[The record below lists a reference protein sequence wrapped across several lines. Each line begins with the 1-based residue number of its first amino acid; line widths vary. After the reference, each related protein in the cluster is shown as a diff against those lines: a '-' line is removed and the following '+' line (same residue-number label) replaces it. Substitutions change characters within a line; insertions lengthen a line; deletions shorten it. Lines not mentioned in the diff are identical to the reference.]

1 MKRFPLLTLA
11 LLLALSAVS
20 IAAAAPASHGQ
31 KPTKLVR
38 PSSLT
43 PGFFQG
49 RSVRYF
55 DFGPIKLAPGN
66 KLAPIWVV
74 KNGAKGQRNVIDTV
88 PGRKDYSPL
97 WAVVE
102 VTWHDG
108 VAPRV
113 LRSAAAV
120 KAAEEAGEV
129 TLRKTATVVNC
140 PVVGFGQKEVLGF
153 AKGKTIAYYDL
164 GPVKL
169 NPGNKVAPIWVLTN
183 GVPEQHNV
191 IDTLP
196 GDRDYTPLW
205 KVSKVTFAD
214 GVAPRLLTSV
224 SRRLSSSSPWSSCR
238 IATSRSVIDVE
249 SSATAT
255 VCPSR

>member
-1 MKRFPLLTLA
+1 LRRFPLLTLA
-11 LLLALSAVS
+11 LLVALSAAS
-20 IAAAAPASHGQ
+20 IAAAAPSGHGQ
-31 KPTKLVR
+31 KPTKLVK

-55 DFGPIKLAPGN
+55 DFGPVKLAPGN

-74 KNGAKGQRNVIDTV
+74 KNGAAGQRNVIDTV

-108 VAPRV
+108 ATPRV
-113 LRSAAAV
+113 LRSADAVRAAD
-120 KAAEEAGEV
+120 EAGEV
-129 TLRKTATVVNC
+129 TLRKTAIVVNC
-140 PVVGFGQKEVLGF
+140 PVFGFGQKEVLGF

-164 GPVKL
+164 GPVRLK
-169 NPGNKVAPIWVLTN
+169 PGNKVAPIWVLTN
-183 GVPEQHNV
+183 GVAEQHNV
-191 IDTLP
+191 VDTLP

-205 KVSKVTFAD
+205 KVSKVTFTG
-214 GVAPRLLTSV
+214 GVTPRLLTS
-224 SRRLSSSSPWSSCR
+224 
-238 IATSRSVIDVE
+238 AADVKAAVAAGE
-249 SSATAT
+249 AT
-255 VCPSR
+255 VETTSIVVNCPVL

>member
-1 MKRFPLLTLA
+1 MRRFPLLTLA
-11 LLLALSAVS
+11 LLVALSASS
-20 IAAAAPASHGQ
+20 IAAAAPSGHGE
-31 KPTKLVR
+31 KPAKLVK

-74 KNGAKGQRNVIDTV
+74 KNGAAGQRNVIDTV
-88 PGRKDYSPL
+88 PGRKSYSPL

-102 VTWHDG
+102 VTWNDG
-108 VAPRV
+108 VTPRV
-113 LRSAAAV
+113 LRSADAVRAAD
-120 KAAEEAGEV
+120 EAGRV
-129 TLRKTATVVNC
+129 TLRKTAIVVNC
-140 PVVGFGQKEVLGF
+140 PVFGFGQKEVLGF

-169 NPGNKVAPIWVLTN
+169 KPGNKVAPIWVLTN
-183 GVPEQHNV
+183 GVAEQHNV

-214 GVAPRLLTSV
+214 GVTPRLLTSAAEV
-224 SRRLSSSSPWSSCR
+224 K
-238 IATSRSVIDVE
+238 AAVAAGE
-249 SSATAT
+249 AT
-255 VCPSR
+255 VEAASIVVDCPVL